1 MSLVNQEKLNYFAQ
15 QLYAKIKANFDSK
28 NSAATA
34 ETNAKEYADG
44 LNTQMDTR
52 VDALETTVG
61 NAESGLVKDVAV
73 LKGDKSV
80 EGSVQFQVAQIVAGA
95 DASYDTLK
103 EIADWIMSD
112 QTGAAKMANDIKAN
126 ADAITDLETLVG
138 TIPAEAT
145 ATDIVGYIAEYV
157 QAQLTASDLS
167 QYAKA
172 EDFNALKDVV
182 GDGTKGLV
190 KGLADVTTKAT
201 ANETA
206 IGVLNGADTVE
217 GSVAKAVKNAKEYTD
232 TKDLAMSTRVDDI
245 EAGMKPYVESV
256 KEEYIEDFNFISN
269 LPYEFCDMNFS
280 DGLDL
285 GGCSLMFNNELH
297 IIGSSINENSNKHYK
312 YNFDSKEWTSVSTLP
327 LSIENAGFNPVMKDT
342 IIEYKNE
349 MYWFIGN
356 TYYKFNNTT
365 QEWEEVNNSTF
376 NFDGIYP
383 LPLVYRDELYVLL
396 ITSSNGNT
404 KSLKKYNDTDKT
416 WSTVVSFDNNF
427 ASYDYTMA
435 KVFNDEI
442 HILGLS
448 SSDNV
453 IHYKYDGSTLIEV
466 DNNLSKD
473 CINRFYASLQVYND
487 KLYLYDFSG
496 YYEYNG
502 SAWNDKIQYTNLLKD
517 TVVYN
522 NSLYAIGFKNNV
534 TTENTGFSNNL
545 YKLEKIN
552 NTITNKLSDTNTD
565 DEVPTAKLV
574 YESITDAVAQA
585 TESISKGGSLV
596 NNVISTKAGTIT
608 VTKGENTQDVAIK
621 GVVVNP
627 TYDSDTRTIT
637 LPYADGTESLVI
649 SLGKDIFVDPNADNK
664 YNTATGNIELYLND
678 GSMSYE
684 TVYALADTP
693 ANDDKIIRLNSN
705 ATYYDANDIYYI
717 QNYIEGQ
724 GPTGNI
730 TLDNTVTAENFDEK
744 VAAGNLWVLN
754 EAVNH
759 VYPNVTSLY
768 MKKEDGSRTEI
779 PITTSLLDTLNSLF
793 TTATGEIQ
801 FGFMKSTMISI
812 PASDLV
818 DIYTGETSAD
828 GSTTVSVSADNKI
841 TASVNVSA
849 DAGNKLVKKAD
860 GLYVDAVA
868 QADFDALDKQVNGV
882 QATITLKENGTV
894 TAEAATY
901 TYNEND
907 KFFINDLTEPVSQT
921 YNQYQYGM
929 ENASRYIVITGED
942 GVVKRLTDAEGRLT
956 TTETGIETNAEAITQ
971 LRADVD
977 TNIASLEDVHID
989 ATAENKYDNTTGNIN
1004 LYLNDGKVY
1013 EEIDYYYNGS
1023 DWYKL
1028 GSNATYNSGSYA
1040 TINKETNTINH
1051 DVTVTEENFA
1061 DMVAA
1066 GLWTYGSPLGNY
1078 PKVKTIKVVD
1088 SNGNVDYYNSKETSY
1103 YDLVQEFE
1111 VRHDRETCT
1120 LYLLIKDESTKIE
1133 VPITELKT
1141 AIENIAT
1148 NSEAI
1153 GVLNGA
1159 DTVEGSVA
1167 KALKDAKTYADGLAV
1182 NYATAEQGNK
1192 ADAAAAAIGVETD
1205 TENSVTATGIYA
1217 RLESLESVMGTASV
1231 KDDHGNVVT
1240 PATGVQKQIEDL
1252 QASQNEIITEAQ
1264 IDEMINGLA

>member
-1 MSLVNQEKLNYFAQ
+1 MSLVTNERLNYFAQ
-15 QLYAKIKANFDSK
+15 GLYGKIKTNFDAK
-28 NSAATA
+28 GSADTA
-34 ETNAKEYADG
+34 ETNAKTYADG
-44 LNTQMDTR
+44 LNTGMDTR

-61 NAESGLVKDVAV
+61 NAESGLVKDIAV

-80 EGSVQFQVAQIVAGA
+80 EGSVQFQIAQIVAGA
-95 DASYDTLK
+95 NANYDTLK

-172 EDFNALKDVV
+172 TDLEALQTKVGTASDGNTPATGLIKDIEDVTKKAQDNEDAIAILNGTDDVV
-182 GDGTKGLV
+182 
-190 KGLADVTTKAT
+190 
-201 ANETA
+201 
-206 IGVLNGADTVE
+206 
-217 GSVAKAVKNAKEYTD
+217 GSVAKAVKDA
-232 TKDLAMSTRVDDI
+232 
-245 EAGMKPYVESV
+245 
-256 KEEYIEDFNFISN
+256 
-269 LPYEFCDMNFS
+269 
-280 DGLDL
+280 
-285 GGCSLMFNNELH
+285 
-297 IIGSSINENSNKHYK
+297 
-312 YNFDSKEWTSVSTLP
+312 
-327 LSIENAGFNPVMKDT
+327 
-342 IIEYKNE
+342 
-349 MYWFIGN
+349 
-356 TYYKFNNTT
+356 
-365 QEWEEVNNSTF
+365 
-376 NFDGIYP
+376 
-383 LPLVYRDELYVLL
+383 
-396 ITSSNGNT
+396 
-404 KSLKKYNDTDKT
+404 KKY
-416 WSTVVSFDNNF
+416 
-427 ASYDYTMA
+427 
-435 KVFNDEI
+435 
-442 HILGLS
+442 
-448 SSDNV
+448 
-453 IHYKYDGSTLIEV
+453 
-466 DNNLSKD
+466 
-473 CINRFYASLQVYND
+473 
-487 KLYLYDFSG
+487 
-496 YYEYNG
+496 
-502 SAWNDKIQYTNLLKD
+502 
-517 TVVYN
+517 
-522 NSLYAIGFKNNV
+522 
-534 TTENTGFSNNL
+534 
-545 YKLEKIN
+545 
-552 NTITNKLSDTNTD
+552 TD
-565 DEVPTAKLV
+565 DEIV
-574 YESITDAVAQA
+574 
-585 TESISKGGSLV
+585 
-596 NNVISTKAGTIT
+596 
-608 VTKGENTQDVAIK
+608 
-621 GVVVNP
+621 
-627 TYDSDTRTIT
+627 
-637 LPYADGTESLVI
+637 
-649 SLGKDIFVDPNADNK
+649 
-664 YNTATGNIELYLND
+664 
-678 GSMSYE
+678 
-684 TVYALADTP
+684 
-693 ANDDKIIRLNSN
+693 
-705 ATYYDANDIYYI
+705 
-717 QNYIEGQ
+717 
-724 GPTGNI
+724 
-730 TLDNTVTAENFDEK
+730 K
-744 VAAGNLWVLN
+744 VQ
-754 EAVNH
+754 EA
-759 VYPNVTSLY
+759 
-768 MKKEDGSRTEI
+768 
-779 PITTSLLDTLNSLF
+779 
-793 TTATGEIQ
+793 
-801 FGFMKSTMISI
+801 
-812 PASDLV
+812 
-818 DIYTGETSAD
+818 
-828 GSTTVSVSADNKI
+828 
-841 TASVNVSA
+841 VNVSA
-849 DAGNKLVKKAD
+849 EAGNKLEKKAD

-868 QADFDALDKQVNGV
+868 QADFDALDEQVNGV
-882 QATITLKENGTV
+882 QATIILKENGTV

-956 TTETGIETNAEAITQ
+956 TTETGIKTNAEAITQ

-1028 GSNATYNSGSYA
+1028 GSNATYASGSYV
-1040 TINKETNTINH
+1040 TINKETNTINY

-1088 SNGNVDYYNSKETSY
+1088 SNGNIDYYNSKETSY

-1111 VRHDRETCT
+1111 VRNDRETCT

-1252 QASQNEIITEAQ
+1252 QASQNEVITEAQ

>member
-1 MSLVNQEKLNYFAQ
+1 MSLVTNERLNYFAQ
-15 QLYAKIKANFDSK
+15 GLYGKIKTNFDAK
-28 NSAATA
+28 GSADTA
-34 ETNAKEYADG
+34 ETNAKTYADG
-44 LNTQMDTR
+44 LNTGMDTR

-61 NAESGLVKDVAV
+61 NAESGLVKDIAV

-80 EGSVQFQVAQIVAGA
+80 EGSVQFQIAQIVAGA
-95 DASYDTLK
+95 NANYDTLK

-172 EDFNALKDVV
+172 TDLEALQTKVGTASDGNTPATGLIKDIEDVTKKAQDNEDAIAILNGTDDVV
-182 GDGTKGLV
+182 
-190 KGLADVTTKAT
+190 
-201 ANETA
+201 
-206 IGVLNGADTVE
+206 
-217 GSVAKAVKNAKEYTD
+217 GSVAKAVKDA
-232 TKDLAMSTRVDDI
+232 
-245 EAGMKPYVESV
+245 
-256 KEEYIEDFNFISN
+256 
-269 LPYEFCDMNFS
+269 
-280 DGLDL
+280 
-285 GGCSLMFNNELH
+285 
-297 IIGSSINENSNKHYK
+297 
-312 YNFDSKEWTSVSTLP
+312 
-327 LSIENAGFNPVMKDT
+327 
-342 IIEYKNE
+342 
-349 MYWFIGN
+349 
-356 TYYKFNNTT
+356 
-365 QEWEEVNNSTF
+365 
-376 NFDGIYP
+376 
-383 LPLVYRDELYVLL
+383 
-396 ITSSNGNT
+396 
-404 KSLKKYNDTDKT
+404 KKY
-416 WSTVVSFDNNF
+416 
-427 ASYDYTMA
+427 
-435 KVFNDEI
+435 
-442 HILGLS
+442 
-448 SSDNV
+448 
-453 IHYKYDGSTLIEV
+453 
-466 DNNLSKD
+466 
-473 CINRFYASLQVYND
+473 
-487 KLYLYDFSG
+487 
-496 YYEYNG
+496 
-502 SAWNDKIQYTNLLKD
+502 
-517 TVVYN
+517 
-522 NSLYAIGFKNNV
+522 
-534 TTENTGFSNNL
+534 
-545 YKLEKIN
+545 
-552 NTITNKLSDTNTD
+552 TD
-565 DEVPTAKLV
+565 DEIV
-574 YESITDAVAQA
+574 
-585 TESISKGGSLV
+585 
-596 NNVISTKAGTIT
+596 
-608 VTKGENTQDVAIK
+608 
-621 GVVVNP
+621 
-627 TYDSDTRTIT
+627 
-637 LPYADGTESLVI
+637 
-649 SLGKDIFVDPNADNK
+649 
-664 YNTATGNIELYLND
+664 
-678 GSMSYE
+678 
-684 TVYALADTP
+684 
-693 ANDDKIIRLNSN
+693 
-705 ATYYDANDIYYI
+705 
-717 QNYIEGQ
+717 
-724 GPTGNI
+724 
-730 TLDNTVTAENFDEK
+730 K
-744 VAAGNLWVLN
+744 VQ
-754 EAVNH
+754 EA
-759 VYPNVTSLY
+759 
-768 MKKEDGSRTEI
+768 
-779 PITTSLLDTLNSLF
+779 
-793 TTATGEIQ
+793 
-801 FGFMKSTMISI
+801 
-812 PASDLV
+812 
-818 DIYTGETSAD
+818 
-828 GSTTVSVSADNKI
+828 
-841 TASVNVSA
+841 VNVSA
-849 DAGNKLVKKAD
+849 EAGNKLEKKAD

-868 QADFDALDKQVNGV
+868 QADFDALDEQVNGV
-882 QATITLKENGTV
+882 QATIILKENGTV

-956 TTETGIETNAEAITQ
+956 TTETGIKTNAEAITQ
-971 LRADVD
+971 LRADVG

-1028 GSNATYNSGSYA
+1028 GSNATYASGSYV
-1040 TINKETNTINH
+1040 TINKETNTINY

-1088 SNGNVDYYNSKETSY
+1088 SNGNIDYYNSKETSY

-1111 VRHDRETCT
+1111 VRNDRETCT